1 MKVLIDSNV
10 IIDVLGKRLEFYKDS
25 YLIMLLGL
33 EGEIETI
40 MSASA
45 VTDVY
50 YILKKYINDSI
61 TLREKIFILSNNIKI
76 CKATAEDIT
85 NAVILFIPDFE
96 DSVIAAIARRE
107 KADYIITRNEADFT
121 NSPVPA
127 INPAEFLKR
136 FFPDVKFEHTTSG
149 LIDSF

>member
-1 MKVLIDSNV
+1 MKVLIDTNI
-10 IIDVLGKRLEFYKDS
+10 IIDVLGKNEKFYDASHK
-25 YLIMLLGL
+25 IVLLGL

-50 YILKKYINDSI
+50 YILKKYIHDSVV
-61 TLREKIFILSNNIKI
+61 LREKIFMLSNYVKI

-85 NAVILFIPDFE
+85 AAVILFIPDFE
-96 DSVIAAIARRE
+96 DAVVAAIARRE
-107 KADYIITRNEADFT
+107 KADFIISRDEADFE

-127 INPAEFLKR
+127 MNPTQFIKK
-136 FFPDVKFEHTTSG
+136 FFPEFHA
-149 LIDSF
+149 